1 MSFLDNLNFIG
12 TRLQFQPN
20 LSESSQYN
28 LLFNHNKISVIYP
41 EFLPDNCKSVNFS
54 SNKISSDGIP
64 YEWPDSVES
73 INLDSNNIQEMDTI
87 VWPAKLRHLSL
98 RYNPLKQIPFGLPNS
113 LETLDIEGTKVV
125 NIPEGILPESLKT
138 LTVRGC
144 PIDILVTPEHCE
156 VKGLFQ
162 PCAKSS
168 KDIEHVRDI
177 DQWGC

>member
-1 MSFLDNLNFIG
+1 MRLKENLNFIG
-12 TRLQFQPN
+12 TRLSFQPN

-28 LLFNHNKISVIYP
+28 LMFNHNNISVIYTEFFP
-41 EFLPDNCKSVNFS
+41 ELCKHVDFTD
-54 SNKISSDGIP
+54 NKICSDGMP
-64 YEWPDSVES
+64 YEWPESVES
-73 INLDSNNIQEMDTI
+73 IFLDYNNIQEIDTI
-87 VWPAKLRHLSL
+87 RWPTNLRHLSI

-113 LETLDIEGTKVV
+113 LETLDIEGTKVT

-138 LTVRGC
+138 LTIRGC
-144 PIDILVTPEHCE
+144 PIDILVTPESCE

-162 PCAKSS
+162 PCAKSP